1 MKTLVELSNKST
13 QIVMS
18 YEERTTGDKPVV
30 ENKFFQV
37 LSYFSVVWLNNPM
50 YNNIFIIIIGAIIYN
65 GYMCAL

>member
-18 YEERTTGDKPVV
+18 YEERTTGDKPEV

-37 LSYFSVVWLNNPM
+37 LFYFSVVWLHKPM
-50 YNNIFIIIIGAIIYN
+50 HERRVYV
-65 GYMCAL
+65 